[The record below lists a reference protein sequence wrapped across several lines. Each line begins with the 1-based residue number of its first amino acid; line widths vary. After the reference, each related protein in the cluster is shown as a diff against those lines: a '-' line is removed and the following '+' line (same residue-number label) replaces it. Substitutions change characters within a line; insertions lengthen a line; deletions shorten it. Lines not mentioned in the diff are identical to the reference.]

1 MLHRESKAHF
11 IEQKLMARRKS
22 NGKAKSATGRKASRP
37 IWTGSIDFGLV
48 TIPVKLYSAEISNDL
63 DFDMLDKRNFSRVR
77 YKRVNEKTGEEV
89 PWQDIVKGYQYEKG
103 EYVALSDD
111 DFVKANVEATRSIPI
126 TTFVERESISP
137 IYFDKPYYLEPLK
150 NGRRAY
156 ALLREVLRGGNKVG
170 IAKVVIRSRQHL
182 AVLLVEG
189 PALVVN
195 LLRFAHELRDCS
207 TLDLPSEREKSAAV
221 SAQERKMAEQL
232 LEAMTAEWNPQ
243 KYRDDYH
250 EDLLK
255 LIDKKIQSGQ
265 TKVLATAERPKRVE
279 GKGKV
284 VDIMHLLRESL
295 NKTGAKT
302 AEEPARRRKAS

>member
-1 MLHRESKAHF
+1 MAKRKPKA
-11 IEQKLMARRKS
+11 KKTSASGRKS
-22 NGKAKSATGRKASRP
+22 SRP

-48 TIPVKLYSAEISNDL
+48 TISVKLYSAEVSNDL
-63 DFDMLDKRNFSRVR
+63 DFDLLDKRDFSRVR
-77 YKRVNEKTGEEV
+77 YKRVNEKSGQEV
-89 PWQDIVKGYQYEKG
+89 PWENIVKGYEYQKG

-111 DFVKANVEATRSIPI
+111 DFIQANVEATQSIPI
-126 TTFVERESISP
+126 TEFVDRQSISP

-156 ALLREVLRGGNKVG
+156 GLLRDVLRRSGKMG

-182 AVLLVEG
+182 AALLVEG

-195 LLRFAHELRDCS
+195 LLRFAHELRDPS
-207 TLDLPSEREKSAAV
+207 ALDLPADGEKGAGV
-221 SAQERKMAEQL
+221 SPQERKMAEQL
-232 LEAMTAEWNPQ
+232 VEAMAAEWNAQ

-255 LIDKKIQSGQ
+255 LIDKKIQSGK
-265 TKVLATAERPKRVE
+265 TKVLAAAGRPARLE

-284 VDIMHLLRESL
+284 VDIMRLLRASL
-295 NKTGAKT
+295 DKT
-302 AEEPARRRKAS
+302 AKSAEEAPRRRKAS